1 MEDNTPLLK
10 QKQTEGKVQDKP
22 KSKRSVR
29 SEAQLQ
35 ALAKGRE
42 KRFENLHKTRKDLE
56 ELKQIR
62 EQQKQQQE
70 VQKVEPKKTHKG
82 TGVSKKEVVVE
93 ESDDDSE
100 ATPII
105 IKKKKTHK
113 GTGVS
118 KKPKVI
124 YVESED
130 DDEEEESEV
139 EEQPQKSKKQF
150 KELKNKKYNKKTPAL
165 EATKNVTKTSI
176 PEKKQQPKPEIDYS
190 KFFC

>member
-1 MEDNTPLLK
+1 MEDTPLLK
-10 QKQTEGKVQDKP
+10 QKQTEGKVNKEDKP
-22 KSKRSVR
+22 KSKRSIR

-42 KRFENLHKTRKDLE
+42 KRFENLHKTKKDLE

-70 VQKVEPKKTHKG
+70 EQKVEPKKT
-82 TGVSKKEVVVE
+82 KKEVVVE

-105 IKKKKTHK
+105 IKKKKT
-113 GTGVS
+113 

-124 YVESED
+124 YVESESESD
-130 DDEEEESEV
+130 EEESEV

-176 PEKKQQPKPEIDYS
+176 PEKKQQPKPDIDYS

>member
-1 MEDNTPLLK
+1 MEDTPLLK
-10 QKQTEGKVQDKP
+10 QKQAEGKVNKEEKP
-22 KSKRSVR
+22 KSKRSIR

-42 KRFENLHKTRKDLE
+42 KRFENLHKTKKDLE

-70 VQKVEPKKTHKG
+70 EQKVEPKKT
-82 TGVSKKEVVVE
+82 KKEVVVE
-93 ESDDDSE
+93 ESDDDNE
-100 ATPII
+100 DVPII

-124 YVESED
+124 YVESES
-130 DDEEEESEV
+130 EEESH
-139 EEQPQKSKKQF
+139 EEQAVKTKF
-150 KELKNKKYNKKTPAL
+150 KELKNNKYNKKQTPSSVVEPKKASVRGTKGMALAETPA
-165 EATKNVTKTSI
+165 KN
-176 PEKKQQPKPEIDYS
+176 IDYS

>member
-10 QKQTEGKVQDKP
+10 QKQTEGKVNKEEKP
-22 KSKRSVR
+22 KSKRSIR

-42 KRFENLHKTRKDLE
+42 KRFENLHKTKKDLE

-62 EQQKQQQE
+62 EQQQKQQPVVEEQR
-70 VQKVEPKKTHKG
+70 VEPKKT
-82 TGVSKKEVVVE
+82 KKEVVVE

-105 IKKKKTHK
+105 IKKKKT
-113 GTGVS
+113 

-124 YVESED
+124 YVESESEES
-130 DDEEEESEV
+130 DEEQAV
-139 EEQPQKSKKQF
+139 KTKF
-150 KELKNKKYNKKTPAL
+150 KELKNKKYNKKPTPSSVEPKKGSVRGTRGLALAETPA
-165 EATKNVTKTSI
+165 TN
-176 PEKKQQPKPEIDYS
+176 IDYS

>member
-10 QKQTEGKVQDKP
+10 QKQTEGKVNKEDKP
-22 KSKRSVR
+22 KSKRSIR

-42 KRFENLHKTRKDLE
+42 KRFENLHKTKKDLE

-70 VQKVEPKKTHKG
+70 ELEPKKTHKG

-100 ATPII
+100 DVPII

-124 YVESED
+124 YVESESEES
-130 DDEEEESEV
+130 DEEQV
-139 EEQPQKSKKQF
+139 VKTKF
-150 KELKNKKYNKKTPAL
+150 KELKNKKYNKKPTPSSVV
-165 EATKNVTKTSI
+165 EPKKVIQQATN
-176 PEKKQQPKPEIDYS
+176 IDYS

>member
-10 QKQTEGKVQDKP
+10 QKQTEGKVNKEEDKP
-22 KSKRSVR
+22 KSKRSIR

-42 KRFENLHKTRKDLE
+42 KRFENLHKTKKDLE

-70 VQKVEPKKTHKG
+70 EQKVEPKKT
-82 TGVSKKEVVVE
+82 KKEVVVE
-93 ESDDDSE
+93 ESHKGTGVSDDDSE

-105 IKKKKTHK
+105 IKKKKT
-113 GTGVS
+113 

-124 YVESED
+124 YVESESES
-130 DDEEEESEV
+130 DEEQAV
-139 EEQPQKSKKQF
+139 KTKF
-150 KELKNKKYNKKTPAL
+150 KELKNKKYNKKPTPSSV
-165 EATKNVTKTSI
+165 EPKKGGQQATN
-176 PEKKQQPKPEIDYS
+176 IDYS